1 MLFFMI
7 VVEHKAKCM
16 YKDGMKGPTDI
27 SPGQRPG
34 NDEPQMYKDG
44 LKGQKNVFINP
55 NGQSQACLN
64 DVMARVEWR
73 IKEKSKNRRKN
84 SRLGIFP
91 FHHRHNPFKE

>member
-1 MLFFMI
+1 MI
-7 VVEHKAKCM
+7 VVEHKAKC
-16 YKDGMKGPTDI
+16 
-27 SPGQRPG
+27 
-34 NDEPQMYKDG
+34 MYKDG

-91 FHHRHNPFKE
+91 FLHRHNPFKE